1 MRNTEKFDWEEFIF
15 RDIDLSS
22 AFDERVLYREIRRNK
37 LAQKTDT
44 SIKQYQ
50 IYVTY
55 DVSVNESY
63 YITIFNRYFGVRE
76 DEISELMAKLSSS
89 GGVLSDSLSSSVA
102 DLLISEIHNYLA
114 DNNLELNLVSKEVSN
129 YAIKKPRNNL
139 T

>member
-1 MRNTEKFDWEEFIF
+1 MRNTEKFDWEKFIF
-15 RDIDLSS
+15 SDVDLEK

-37 LAQKTDT
+37 LAKK
-44 SIKQYQ
+44 SNSPVKKYQ
-50 IYVTY
+50 IYITY

-76 DEISELMAKLSSS
+76 GEISELMARLSSS

-114 DNNLELNLVSKEVSN
+114 DNNLGLNLVSKEVSN
-129 YAIKKPRNNL
+129 YAIEKPRNNL